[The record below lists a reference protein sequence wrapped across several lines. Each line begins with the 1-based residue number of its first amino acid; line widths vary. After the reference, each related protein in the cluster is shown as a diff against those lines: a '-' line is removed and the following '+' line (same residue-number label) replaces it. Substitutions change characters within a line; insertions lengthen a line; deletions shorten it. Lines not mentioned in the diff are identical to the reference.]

1 VLRAISA
8 AITATLFAVAL
19 PFAQSRPASTLDPS
33 VIARVNQIYPG
44 FTEVLEVCEPIS
56 LERLSRVLSEHA
68 GRDSLAVLLAVFES
82 CPTWSASDWSGNRS
96 LSRMGAVVRAVGELP
111 LEPAARMLRTGTLD
125 QRAFAAAL
133 FGGFSNLVPA
143 GDRGALE
150 QAFIAALSDPDMHI
164 RELIVGRLRLLGPG
178 PAGQAAIDRAV
189 ADPNATRTFRWQ
201 ATQTDRG
208 ADLVRPDRLA
218 QLPLDELLKLAEVA
232 DVDQRAAVANHLEQL
247 LSRTKLSEPD
257 RARVM
262 AVMSGRLRD
271 PSVNA
276 RAAALSVL
284 SRLGEPAAVR
294 PVIESLNDQ
303 NVPEYYLRGA
313 IGALGAFG
321 SRDALPVLE
330 KLTHR
335 SQPQH
340 IREDA
345 ARVYIA
351 IAKPADAAGEVRRL
365 LWESPDTA
373 LEKDVLARG
382 KAALPRVW
390 NALANGSASERRI
403 AAALLGWF
411 PDVRSIRPILDALA
425 RSPGAVTRDQ
435 LLFDLN
441 MILLADGP
449 PASLG
454 QRNALA
460 AAHLRWLYSAV
471 AAGNTEP
478 STREAVL
485 GQKSWAVFPD
495 TVAAP
500 WSIQLAARTAAIPA
514 TMPGSSAQIATD
526 VSASAT
532 ATESAQAFLDVVG
545 KGGAGIAFHA
555 ITVVG
560 DVARVGATLHLRL
573 ARGGF
578 VNPTWIGLYR
588 RDGDSWTPLQVP
600 ASHGSHPSLYGTPAG
615 PNILPTI
622 NRNYGAVEPL
632 KILRLDMTMER
643 VRVDLRASQLLQ
655 NENLLPGSSH
665 AIDRSYVPLLEKYKR
680 SDAPSV
686 RYTAELESTK
696 LTGQVN
702 VQLWIDTLAQSGTP
716 YQAMAQQV
724 LADYVTKQIA
734 AEGQTLTG
742 AARDELLATLVNS
755 EAVDPKLRPP
765 QALLSHDVP
774 LVRRSDRFAMIEVA
788 IGVGALSGSGYTMLF
803 ERRGERWVFLCVT
816 RGWIA

>member
-1 VLRAISA
+1 MGA
-8 AITATLFAVAL
+8 ALAVTLVAAAV
-19 PFAQSRPASTLDPS
+19 PFAQSRPASTLDPA

-44 FTEVLEVCEPIS
+44 FTEILEVCEPIS
-56 LERLSRVLSEHA
+56 LERLSRVLSENP
-68 GRDSLAVLLAVFES
+68 GGDSLAVLLAVLES
-82 CPTWSASDWSGNRS
+82 CPAWSASDWSGNRS
-96 LSRMGAVVRAVGELP
+96 LSRLGTVVRTVGELP
-111 LEPAARMLRTGTLD
+111 LEPVARMLRTGTLD
-125 QRAFAAAL
+125 QRGLAAAL
-133 FGGFSNLVPA
+133 FGGFSNLVPVR
-143 GDRGALE
+143 DRGALE

-189 ADPNATRTFRWQ
+189 ADPNATRAFRWQ
-201 ATQTDRG
+201 ATQTDIG
-208 ADLVRPDRLA
+208 ANLLRAEQLA
-218 QLPLDELLKLAEVA
+218 QLPLDELLKLAEAA
-232 DVDQRAAVANHLEQL
+232 DVDQRAATADYLAQL

-257 RARVM
+257 RERVI

-271 PSVNA
+271 PSVNV

-284 SRLGEPAAVR
+284 SRLGAPAAVR

-303 NVPEYYLRGA
+303 NVPEYYLRGG
-313 IGALGAFG
+313 IGALGGFG

-330 KLTHR
+330 KLTDP

-340 IREDA
+340 VREDA

-382 KAALPRVW
+382 RAALPSVW
-390 NALANGSASERRI
+390 SALAKGSARERRI

-411 PDVRSIRPILDALA
+411 RDVRSIPPILNALA
-425 RSPGAVTRDQ
+425 QSPGSVTRDQ

-441 MILLADGP
+441 MVLLADGAP
-449 PASLG
+449 VPIG

-460 AAHLRWLYSAV
+460 AAHLRWLYGAI
-471 AAGNTEP
+471 AAGATDP
-478 STREAVL
+478 STRQVVL
-485 GQKSWAVFPD
+485 GEKSFAVFPD

-500 WSIQLAARTAAIPA
+500 WSIQLSARTAGL
-514 TMPGSSAQIATD
+514 PGQTAAD
-526 VSASAT
+526 VSALAF
-532 ATESAQAFLDVVG
+532 ATESPQAFLDVVA

-555 ITVVG
+555 MTMAD
-560 DVARVGATLHLRL
+560 DVARVGTTLHLRL
-573 ARGGF
+573 PKGGTGS
-578 VNPTWIGLYR
+578 PTWIGLYKR
-588 RDGDSWTPLQVP
+588 EGGSWIPLQMP
-600 ASHGSHPSLYGTPAG
+600 AAHGSHPAFYGTPTG
-615 PNILPTI
+615 PNLLPTI
-622 NRNYGAVEPL
+622 NRNYGAEEPL
-632 KILRLDMTMER
+632 KILRLDLTMER
-643 VRVDLRASQLLQ
+643 VRVDLRASQFLQ
-655 NENLLPGSSH
+655 NENLLPGSSR

-724 LADYVTKQIA
+724 LADHVTRQITAEGRTLAA
-734 AEGQTLTG
+734 AE
-742 AARDELLATLVNS
+742 RDELLATLTTA
-755 EAVDPKLRPP
+755 EAVDPKLHPR
-765 QALLSHDVP
+765 QALLSRDVP
-774 LVRRSDRFAMIEVA
+774 LVRRSDRFAMIEVVFSA
-788 IGVGALSGSGYTMLF
+788 GPGSGSGYTMLF
-803 ERRGERWVFLCVT
+803 ERRGERWVFLCVA
-816 RGWIA
+816 RSWIT